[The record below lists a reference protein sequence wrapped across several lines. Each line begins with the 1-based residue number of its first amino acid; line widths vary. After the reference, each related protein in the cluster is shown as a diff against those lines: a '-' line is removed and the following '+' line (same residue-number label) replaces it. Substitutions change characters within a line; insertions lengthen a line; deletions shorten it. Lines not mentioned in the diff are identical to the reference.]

1 MAHEPVGL
9 PFRGGAGAHPRL
21 HEWLGCAA
29 QKQALLS
36 MGGIS
41 HGGSRPEL
49 YPILLPCYFRVA
61 GTSPRLGGPP
71 DSGGGVSAFCFIQV
85 ARTPGKESI
94 LSSF

>member
-1 MAHEPVGL
+1 MSLVGL
-9 PFRGGAGAHPRL
+9 PFRGGAGAHPRF

-41 HGGSRPEL
+41 HGGSGPEL
-49 YPILLPCYFRVA
+49 YPILVPCSFRVA
-61 GTSPRLGGPP
+61 GTSPRLG
-71 DSGGGVSAFCFIQV
+71 GGGVSAFCFIQV

>member
-1 MAHEPVGL
+1 MTCMADELVGL
-9 PFRGGAGAHPRL
+9 HFRGGAGAHPRF
-21 HEWLGCAA
+21 HEWLCCAT

-41 HGGSRPEL
+41 HGGSGPEL
-49 YPILLPCYFRVA
+49 YPMLVPCSFRVA
-61 GTSPRLGGPP
+61 VTFPRLGG
-71 DSGGGVSAFCFIQV
+71 GGEGSAFCSVQV